1 MSNKTHGMMII
12 ISSPSG
18 AGKTTLVKILS
29 KRLNLHTSVSHTTR
43 KPRLEEE
50 NKKDYF
56 FINKIE
62 FENLIKQNYFIEY
75 AEVFENLYGT
85 SKDQV
90 ISNLK
95 KGKDVI
101 FDIDWQGAEQIR
113 KQNIDKK
120 LISFF
125 ILPPSRK
132 ELIDRLSNREKGNK
146 HVVEKRMK
154 NFSKDVLHWN
164 EYDYVIVND
173 QLEKCFEKIKNK
185 IDLYRQGNYIKENKD
200 LVKEH
205 VEKLIN

>member
-1 MSNKTHGMMII
+1 M
-12 ISSPSG
+12 
-18 AGKTTLVKILS
+18 
-29 KRLNLHTSVSHTTR
+29 
-43 KPRLEEE
+43 
-50 NKKDYF
+50 F
-56 FINKIE
+56 
-62 FENLIKQNYFIEY
+62 
-75 AEVFENLYGT
+75 FENLYGT

-164 EYDYVIVND
+164 EYDYIVIND
-173 QLEKCFEKIKNK
+173 DLEKCYDKILNILVSEKKGLSYKQNLDDISKK
-185 IDLYRQGNYIKENKD
+185 VSE
-200 LVKEH
+200 
-205 VEKLIN
+205 LIQ